1 MQTIVVKTQD
11 EMDAIPLN
19 FHGRIDI
26 RSEPN
31 VTIKITKSYDS
42 AKVRAYNSA
51 TVHGKRSQ

>member
-31 VTIKITKSYDS
+31 VTIKMLSY
-42 AKVRAYNSA
+42 AYPIAFNFA
-51 TVHGKRSQ
+51 RS